1 LGIAEPKSQP
11 AWQER
16 SCFGVDDVPTDGKP
30 TYHVLGMFHYPS
42 GKIHMEYVRNYT
54 LGDVV
59 ARCRRP
65 RGFSVAHPMG

>member
-1 LGIAEPKSQP
+1 
-11 AWQER
+11 
-16 SCFGVDDVPTDGKP
+16 VDDVPTDGKP

-59 ARCRRP
+59 ARRRRA
-65 RGFSVAHPMG
+65 RGFSVVHPMG